1 MKIYIKLYAGLAN
14 YMPDKKLDNLLVV
27 DIKPNTTVYNLI
39 KKLNLP
45 AEKVKIIFLN
55 NRHSNGDEILEDN
68 DRLGI
73 FPLIAGG

>member
-1 MKIYIKLYAGLAN
+1 MKIYIKLYAGLAK
-14 YMPDKKLDNLLVV
+14 YMQDKKSDDLWTI
-27 DIKPNTTVYNLI
+27 DIEANTTVCNLI

-55 NRHSNGDEILEDN
+55 NRHANGDEILKDQ